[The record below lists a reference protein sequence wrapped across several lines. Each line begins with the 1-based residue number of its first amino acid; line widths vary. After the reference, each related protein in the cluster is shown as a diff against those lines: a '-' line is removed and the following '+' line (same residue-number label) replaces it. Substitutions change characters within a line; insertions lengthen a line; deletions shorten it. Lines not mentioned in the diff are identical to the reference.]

1 MFSVLI
7 HTYAMNTNMMC
18 LYLDHNTK
26 NLQNTVQES
35 YRGLNTNQLHFII
48 SYTEGQSKLF
58 SATNFNDTSLT
69 SPDLMRTFISGL
81 FNDTHLSLD
90 GDIYPGIIKIII
102 VYFSRPKRTYNK
114 MTRQR
119 SRIKQTKNLGRVN
132 DVRVCL
138 ELP

>member
-1 MFSVLI
+1 
-7 HTYAMNTNMMC
+7 
-18 LYLDHNTK
+18 
-26 NLQNTVQES
+26 
-35 YRGLNTNQLHFII
+35 
-48 SYTEGQSKLF
+48 
-58 SATNFNDTSLT
+58 
-69 SPDLMRTFISGL
+69 MRTFISGL